1 MDSRVTRR
9 AIGEVRAVCSSA
21 SSVAVT
27 RWLTSLV
34 TRLPECARARSLSP
48 ADRAWAQAA
57 ASFTTSSGAVVS
69 LPPEYC
75 FSAHE
80 MYSISWSS
88 GSPS

>member
-9 AIGEVRAVCSSA
+9 AMGYVRAVCSA
-21 SSVAVT
+21 SVAVA

-48 ADRAWAQAA
+48 ADRAWAQSG

-75 FSAHE
+75 WVPARC
-80 MYSISWSS
+80 IQPRGA